1 MPLQADRDEALA
13 FEKVKSI
20 LPNPSVF
27 AEPAGSATT
36 FPDFGFRIM
45 LGDKKTDIF
54 FEFKQNHT
62 AHMGS
67 GSRDWIFDGTSFK
80 LPQQAQT
87 DQDKKDLID
96 IMNAVDQAKTKA
108 KAILNDLKN
117 LASNQ
122 ISSLS
127 SASLGVL
134 KTGEA
139 RKAGV
144 TNYILNKKSDYQ
156 IAKIDST
163 IMGDKIIELY
173 KKKFRSTLR
182 QDADLSIA
190 FFMIKDTIW
199 LVDKHGDWSK
209 SNMDQLKMYFKTNTD
224 FSMLDNLSAKLEV
237 RIQPK
242 PSFKEKNYSDPRL
255 NSARLDTMAM
265 FRLSKKPSGGSK
277 II

>member
-20 LPNPSVF
+20 LPNPTVF
-27 AEPAGSATT
+27 AAPAGSATT

-62 AHMGS
+62 AQMGS

-173 KKKFRSTLR
+173 KKKFRSSLR

-237 RIQPK
+237 RIQPR